1 MNDTPITP
9 ESIDE
14 LHEVVAV
21 HETVLPVGQQT
32 KRPLSDHVR
41 ATLVS
46 LRNVC
51 GVIEYEPSE
60 YTFTAWAGTT
70 LKEIATV
77 LADRN
82 QYLPFDPPLV
92 DSGATIGGTVAAG
105 LSGPGRFRFGG
116 VRDFIIGASFLSGDG
131 HEIHS
136 GGKVV
141 KNAAGFDLPK
151 MMVGSLGRLGILTR
165 LTFKVFPKPS
175 ATRTLTLRC
184 NDLADATTKIAV
196 AAGHRWELDAIDY
209 RPSTQTIHLRIAGP
223 AEVNDAIAKDI
234 VARWPRE
241 VRAADD
247 AASFWSNVTS
257 LKFGPIVA
265 KVPVTAGILHRLQDF
280 DATAHVSTAANVAW
294 IGLDDNDGVDN
305 LDRVLNQNAMTGLIV
320 LGGINRSPFIGSRT
334 ETQTFQDLQRAID
347 PACKFVAI

>member
-1 MNDTPITP
+1 MSESPIAPADIND
-9 ESIDE
+9 
-14 LHEVVAV
+14 LHGFVAQ
-21 HETVLPVGQQT
+21 HDTVLPVGNQT
-32 KRPLSDHVR
+32 KRPLSDN
-41 ATLVS
+41 ANASLVS
-46 LRNVC
+46 LRKIA

-70 LKEIATV
+70 LRDIASV
-77 LADRN
+77 LAERN
-82 QYLPFDPPLV
+82 QYLPFDPPLI

-165 LTFKVFPKPS
+165 LTFKVFPKPI

-184 NDLADATTKIAV
+184 NDINDAIAKIAA

-223 AEVNDAIAKDI
+223 AEVNEAIATDI
-234 VARWPRE
+234 ASRWPDE
-241 VRAADD
+241 VATDD
-247 AASFWSNVTS
+247 GAESFWAGVTD
-257 LKFGPIVA
+257 LKFGPIVT
-265 KVPVTAGILHRLQDF
+265 KVPVTANNLHQLQDF
-280 DATAHVSTAANVAW
+280 ADSMHVSAAANVAW
-294 IGLDDNDGVDN
+294 IGLDDHDGVAC
-305 LDRVLNQNAMTGLIV
+305 LDQVLQKHNMMGLIV
-320 LGGINRSPFIGSRT
+320 LGKVDQAPQIGSRT
-334 ETQTFQDLQRAID
+334 DAQTFNRLQSAID
-347 PACKFVAI
+347 PAGKFLSL